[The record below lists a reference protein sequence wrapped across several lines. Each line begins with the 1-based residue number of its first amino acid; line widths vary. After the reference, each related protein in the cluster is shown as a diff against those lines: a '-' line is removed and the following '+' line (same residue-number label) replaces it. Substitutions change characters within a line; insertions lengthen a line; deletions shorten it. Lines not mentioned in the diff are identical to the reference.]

1 LEALRQHRLADAVI
15 HAGPQAGLTV
25 FGKGVGGH
33 GENRDRRAVRP
44 ALLDRLDALGIQ
56 FHREDGNR
64 LRSLAEGRHI
74 AGIKKLAHD
83 PKCFVGN
90 PWAAEVDRVGIKTMT
105 GARANNRGSIQQATE
120 LAEACPLLSAANPT

>member
-1 LEALRQHRLADAVI
+1 VVRND
-15 HAGPQAGLTV
+15 
-25 FGKGVGGH
+25 GVG
-33 GENRDRRAVRP
+33 RATDGPRTGYGLRVLLVESHESHPSRP
-44 ALLDRLDALGIQ
+44 ALVDRLDALGIQ

-74 AGIKKLAHD
+74 AGIKKLAQD

-90 PWAAEVDRVGIKTMT
+90 PCAAEVDRVGIKTMT

-120 LAEACPLLSAANPT
+120 LAEACPLPSPANPT